1 MPELVLIEI
10 AAALAAKTAESM
22 YELVCKKF
30 KDRRKALEALD
41 AAQGKRE
48 DSPEVLA
55 LAQELDMA
63 EAYDVRF
70 KEQLRAEWAAVRI
83 QAPASNGSASTPSQ
97 VLSRAMSSR
106 LATYTAISN
115 LAPNIFNRAVRR

>member
-30 KDRRKALEALD
+30 KDHRKALEGLD

-83 QAPASNGSASTPSQ
+83 QAPASNGSASNTITGPVTGNVVQARDIHGDIKFGS
-97 VLSRAMSSR
+97 
-106 LATYTAISN
+106 
-115 LAPNIFNRAVRR
+115 